1 MADSTEPDKS
11 GDKPLDDR
19 VSALETRQ
27 DSMAGKID
35 QILGIVSKTPD
46 QPTDPPA
53 PADPPPVDIQA
64 QMEAAIRKVNAEKP
78 PPEPDKPTRET
89 PPREA
94 GQPFREKLAQT
105 LYGRERKR

>member
-1 MADSTEPDKS
+1 MADSTEPDK
-11 GDKPLDDR
+11 GDQKPLDDR

-53 PADPPPVDIQA
+53 PTDPPPVVDIQA
-64 QMEAAIRKVNAEKP
+64 QMEAAIRKVNAETP
-78 PPEPDKPTRET
+78 PPAPDKPTPET

-94 GQPFREKLAQT
+94 GQPFRERLAQT
-105 LYGRERKR
+105 LYGRDKR